1 MLQPSAVSEDVQK
14 AAASGLLFDKLLT
27 GFGCSTPEALQP
39 PPEIVQATL
48 KVTVYIIFIDYTA
61 NALNSAA
68 LRKHSSNL
76 MQHTVLT
83 CDKTPSA
90 YLPITP
96 PPPPKLVY
104 HKIRLKDIT

>member
-1 MLQPSAVSEDVQK
+1 MGIYWFCRVLQPSTVSEDVQM

-61 NALNSAA
+61 KALNSAA

-83 CDKTPSA
+83 CDKDTFGLSTP
-90 YLPITP
+90 YYP
-96 PPPPKLVY
+96 PNKFT
-104 HKIRLKDIT
+104 IR